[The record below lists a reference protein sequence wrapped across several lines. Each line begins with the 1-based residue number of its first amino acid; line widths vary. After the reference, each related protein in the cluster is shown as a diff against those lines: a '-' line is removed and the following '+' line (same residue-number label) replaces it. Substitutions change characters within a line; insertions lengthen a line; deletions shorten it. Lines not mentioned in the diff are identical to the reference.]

1 MMLQEKHEP
10 KKDPK
15 YNLSDEDIVRLSVA
29 LALEKKATEP
39 LIIDLRQLNIFTEFF
54 AILTIS
60 NQKQAQNISDKLCK
74 ILRDHF
80 KIKPSN
86 KNAVVSEQWT
96 LIDFDFFF
104 LHLFHENARKTYDL
118 EGLWNKGRLLEIDEE
133 KLRLEFFELI
143 KST

>member
-1 MMLQEKHEP
+1 MLQEKHEP

>member
-1 MMLQEKHEP
+1 MLQEKHEP

-39 LIIDLRQLNIFTEFF
+39 LIIDLRRLNIFTEFF

-60 NQKQAQNISDKLCK
+60 NQKQAQNISDTLCK

-143 KST
+143 KRT